1 MECDPDEEKVDMKT
15 LYKSLSTKRKDIEK
29 LDPIYLYQKD
39 FDDGTY
45 IISEMGHYVL
55 KENIIFNPNPE
66 HDYMPRPDQL
76 KYKNM
81 GFVLGFFAVI
91 AIATEGVYLDL
102 NGFSIKAS
110 KEFTL
115 QQRFFSIIE
124 LANAPFLFGQGP
136 SNFSTPT
143 SFQPAGNTIIRN
155 GKLGLSSHHGIHGNM
170 ASNILL
176 EKLVIENFEFVGVAL
191 NGCHSI
197 LAHKV
202 VVKDN
207 RQDIPVLATYSA
219 ARFGRMFA
227 KRVLNMPQLSQQQKA
242 ELGKRLVALE
252 NEMNSTFEEVMQTGK
267 TSSKL
272 FRNESGLADGNIYGF
287 LVKNRGVAVDE
298 LVTPDP
304 SIIKT
309 KNVFLRKVKLSNLK
323 CRVDEVLGL
332 SQKGGLGT
340 QVDAAGAVLQ
350 IDKIKDENGIYRG
363 TTLSDLQLYLA
374 ELSQLLSMP
383 LGKLNITS
391 DTVEWS
397 KSGLPI
403 QSLLEKGYFIKTG
416 GDSMVHQG
424 KSSFGYRFDAIDNL
438 ILDQCSFDT
447 IKNSACLG
455 CDFPGCKMVDSNK
468 RNGEYPGAGA
478 VGLNLAYCSNVL
490 ITNFKGKKVFSKDGE
505 AVGIH
510 VMFGSENVRLDDV
523 DLSNIKAGTLCKGKW
538 LGRNYQGKHVKYVNS
553 LPNKKPRAYGVK
565 YQNGSV
571 TDIKDLS
578 IHDLRSCEDFVKI
591 FKY

>member
-1 MECDPDEEKVDMKT
+1 MECDPDEENVDMKT
-15 LYKSLSTKRKDIEK
+15 LYRSLTSKRKDIEK
-29 LDPIYLYQKD
+29 YDPIYLYQKD
-39 FDDGTY
+39 FDEGTY
-45 IISEMGHYVL
+45 IIDKTGHYVL
-55 KENIIFNPNPE
+55 KENIVFNPNPD
-66 HDYMPRPDQL
+66 HDYMPRPDQV
-76 KYKNM
+76 KYKTP

-91 AIATEGVYLDL
+91 AIAAEGVYLDL
-102 NGFSIKAS
+102 NGFTIKAS

-124 LANAPFLFGQGP
+124 LANSAFVFGQGP
-136 SNFSTPT
+136 AVFSTST
-143 SFQPAGNTIIRN
+143 SFTPAGNTIIRN

-170 ASNILL
+170 ASNILM
-176 EKLVIENFEFVGVAL
+176 EKLVIEDFEFVGVAL

-202 VVKDN
+202 VIRNN

-227 KRVLNMPQLSQQQKA
+227 KRVLNMPQLSVDQKA
-242 ELGKRLVALE
+242 ELGKRLTALE
-252 NEMNSTFEEVMQTGK
+252 EEMNSTFNEVLSTGK

-309 KNVFLRKVKLSNLK
+309 KNVFLRKVALSNLK

-332 SQKGGLGT
+332 SQKGGLGV
-340 QVDAAGAVLQ
+340 QNDAAGAVLQ
-350 IDKIKDENGIYRG
+350 IDQIKDANGIYRG
-363 TTLSDLQLYLA
+363 TTLSNLQLYLA
-374 ELSQLLSMP
+374 ELSQVLGMP
-383 LGKLNITS
+383 LGKLNITT

-403 QSLLEKGYFIKTG
+403 QTLLEKGYFIKVG
-416 GDSMVHQG
+416 ADSMNHEN
-424 KSSFGYRFDAIDNL
+424 KSNFGYRFDAIDNL
-438 ILDQCSFDT
+438 ILDNCSFYN

-455 CDFPGCKMVDSNK
+455 CDYPGCKMVDANK
-468 RNGEYPGAGA
+468 RDGEYPGAGA

-490 ITNFKGKKVFSKDGE
+490 IHNFKGRKVFSKDGS
-505 AVGIH
+505 AAGII
-510 VMFGSENVRLDDV
+510 VMFGSENVRLDEV
-523 DLSNIKAGTLCKGKW
+523 ELSNIKAGTICRGKW
-538 LGRNYQGKHVKYVNS
+538 LGRNYQGEHCKYTDN
-553 LPNKKPRAYGVK
+553 LPNKKPRSYGVK
-565 YQNGSV
+565 YQNGSI
-571 TDIKDLS
+571 TDMKDVSIK
-578 IHDLRSCEDFVKI
+578 DLRSCQDYVKL
-591 FKY
+591 FKF